1 MKRFF
6 DLPYRSKL
14 LITYLMIV
22 LLTVAL
28 ITSLVI
34 MSASSH
40 LQQSSTESLYLL
52 TEQAL
57 INCVS
62 GNGNRYSKI
71 NGFRCFALGHG
82 SRNQDICFHSGCD
95 LVFSYI

>member
-62 GNGNRYSKI
+62 GMQSAELYLYSMSVSTDTAKQMGRMRI
-71 NGFRCFALGHG
+71 NDA
-82 SRNQDICFHSGCD
+82 D
-95 LVFSYI
+95 Y